1 MYARK
6 LAIGSTQRKPMLP
19 PVRTANQHGTMVKE
33 RYLPAGL
40 CGTYLRIDPSMAV
53 MCSSVK
59 YPLLSS
65 MSEDMRSLL
74 GS

>member
-1 MYARK
+1 MRALK
-6 LAIGSTQRKPMLP
+6 CI
-19 PVRTANQHGTMVKE
+19 VRSSKRAPNHVRALGASLFLSIP
-33 RYLPAGL
+33 YIYY
-40 CGTYLRIDPSMAV
+40 TYLRIDPSMAV